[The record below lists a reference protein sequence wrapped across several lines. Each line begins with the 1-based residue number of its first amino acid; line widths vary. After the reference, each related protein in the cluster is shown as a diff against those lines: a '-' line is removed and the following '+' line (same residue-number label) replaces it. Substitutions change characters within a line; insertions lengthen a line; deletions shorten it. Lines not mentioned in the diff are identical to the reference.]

1 MTATPEYGA
10 PEAVAPNCVSE
21 RVLAAASDLCTLVG
35 VKHTTIADI
44 ARYAGIDE
52 TLVRDQWETVTDIVS
67 AVVIRDFH
75 AGIEDTES
83 RVRSCEQIGDL
94 IAEAFAAAYWFLD
107 SHPIVGGAVR
117 SDADTILPT
126 AAVSI
131 AVVIT
136 AVTRWLVDIVG
147 NAAYR
152 RTGLVADAEPLE
164 EVTTRLIQSML
175 LAPNVST
182 PTDTFGAI
190 TDYARRRYVP
200 LVYAMCLPSPGEAP

>member
-1 MTATPEYGA
+1 M
-10 PEAVAPNCVSE
+10 PNCVSE
-21 RVLAAASDLCTLVG
+21 VILAAASDLCTLVG

-52 TLVRDQWETVTDIVS
+52 TSVRAQWESVS
-67 AVVIRDFH
+67 EIIGAVVIRDFH
-75 AGIEDTES
+75 AGIEAIES
-83 RVRSCEQIGDL
+83 RIRSRERLGDM
-94 IAEAFAAAYWFLD
+94 IAEAFAASFWFLD

-131 AVVIT
+131 NAVVA
-136 AVTRWLVDIVG
+136 AVTRWLVDTVRT
-147 NAAYR
+147 AASR
-152 RTGLVADAEPLE
+152 HAGLVADVEPLE

-175 LAPNVST
+175 LAPNISA

-190 TDYARRRYVP
+190 ADYARRRYVP
-200 LVYAMCLPSPGEAP
+200 LAYAMCLPSPGEMP